1 MPLRP
6 KMDLRDYGKLFLRRK
21 WVIVFTVLSILFAA
35 IVYCV
40 ITPELYKSSITILI
54 IPQTVPED
62 YVRSTVSARVD
73 KQLATIRQQLMSR
86 TTLTKV
92 MDELHLFKGE
102 RRELTSEDLIS
113 RMRKRIQ
120 IDVVYGQS
128 RQSSEAFSLSFLYE
142 DPKGAMHAASRLA
155 SLFID
160 ENLKTREHQ
169 AVGTSDFL
177 ESQMRN
183 TKARLEVME
192 RRVKDYKMQYMGELP
207 QQMDANLRVLT
218 GLQDRLRNNE
228 TNVRTLEER
237 KDFLQA
243 QISLIEKSTP
253 VHTYDNGNLAA
264 ASSLDSLPSL
274 ENELALKR
282 EKLAALTTKYTE
294 KFPEVVRM
302 KREVADLE
310 NRIEERG
317 RRSAAA
323 STDNAPKEVLPVSN
337 GGSSLENAELRRMRA
352 QLKST
357 TMEIGSLKKEGGEI
371 RANIASVEL
380 KVAQSPRREQE
391 MISLVRDY
399 DNQKRSYDDL
409 LKKKLEADVS
419 QNLEKRQKG
428 TQFQILDPAN
438 LPEEPFQP
446 NRKMVLGISFVL
458 ALVLGF
464 GVAIVWEMMDLR
476 LRDVRDFRHFY
487 KVPILAYIP
496 TFHEDGYN
504 REAALRRAA
513 VFGGLISITMAFSIF
528 LLVYRDKI
536 RTILNF

>member
-1 MPLRP
+1 ME
-6 KMDLRDYGKLFLRRK
+6 LRDYGKLFLRRK
-21 WVIVFTVLSILFAA
+21 WVIVFSVLAILFAA
-35 IVYCV
+35 SVYCV

-62 YVRSTVSARVD
+62 YVRSTVSAKVD
-73 KQLATIRQQLMSR
+73 KQLATIKQQLMSR

-92 MDELHLFKGE
+92 MDELHLFEAE
-102 RRELTSEDLIS
+102 RRKLSSEELVS
-113 RMRKRIQ
+113 RMRKMIQ
-120 IDVVYGQS
+120 IEVVHGQN
-128 RQSSEAFSLSFLYE
+128 RGSSEAFSLSFLHE
-142 DPKGAMHAASRLA
+142 DPKKAMHAAALLA

-177 ESQMRN
+177 ESQLSS
-183 TKARLEVME
+183 TKAKLEVME
-192 RRVKDYKMQYMGELP
+192 RRVKDYKIRYMGELP
-207 QQMDANLRVLT
+207 QQMDANLRLLT

-228 TNVRTLEER
+228 TDLRTLEDR
-237 KDFLQA
+237 KAFLEA
-243 QISLIEKSTP
+243 QITLIEKTIPSHTAGSGSP
-253 VHTYDNGNLAA
+253 VA
-264 ASSLDSLPSL
+264 ASSTDPNQSLN
-274 ENELALKR
+274 NELALKR
-282 EKLAALTTKYTE
+282 EKLAALTSKYTE

-310 NRIEERG
+310 NRIDERV
-317 RRSAAA
+317 RQSAANPA
-323 STDNAPKEVLPVSN
+323 DKDPSTNLPGS
-337 GGSSLENAELRRMRA
+337 GAGSSPENDEIRRLKT
-352 QLKST
+352 QLKAT
-357 TMEIGSLKKEGGEI
+357 TGNIGSLRREGEEF
-371 RANIASVEL
+371 RKNIAAMEQ
-380 KVAQSPRREQE
+380 KVGQSPRREQE
-391 MISLVRDY
+391 MISMIRDY

-446 NRKMVLGISFVL
+446 NRKLVMWVSCLL
-458 ALVLGF
+458 ALFLGF
-464 GVAIVWEMMDLR
+464 GAVIVLEAMDLR

-496 TFHEDGYN
+496 TFREEEHE
-504 REAALRRAA
+504 REQAMRRAA
-513 VFGGLISITMAFSIF
+513 VFGGLITFTMAFSIF

>member
-6 KMDLRDYGKLFLRRK
+6 KMELQDYGKLFLRRK
-21 WVIVFTVLSILFAA
+21 WVIVFSVLIILFAA
-35 IVYCV
+35 SVYCV
-40 ITPELYKSSITILI
+40 TTPELYKSSITILI

-73 KQLATIRQQLMSR
+73 KQLATIKQQLMSR

-92 MDELHLFKGE
+92 MDELNLFKGE
-102 RRELTSEDLIS
+102 RRELTSEDLVA

-120 IDVVYGQS
+120 IEVVYGQS
-128 RQSSEAFSLSFLYE
+128 RNSSEAFSLSFLYE
-142 DPKGAMHAASRLA
+142 HPNEAMHAAARLA

-177 ESQMRN
+177 ESQLKS
-183 TKARLEVME
+183 TKDRLEVME
-192 RRVKDYKMQYMGELP
+192 RRVKDYKIRYMGELP
-207 QQMDANLRVLT
+207 QQVDANLRVLA

-228 TNVRTLEER
+228 TSTRILEER
-237 KDFLQA
+237 KEFLQT
-243 QISLIEKSTP
+243 QISLLQKSTLAR
-253 VHTYDNGNLAA
+253 VSDNGTPVV
-264 ASSLDSLPSL
+264 ASPLDPLQSL
-274 ENELALKR
+274 ENEVALKR
-282 EKLAALTTKYTE
+282 EKLAVLTSKYTE
-294 KFPEVVRM
+294 KFPEVVRV
-302 KREVADLE
+302 KREVTDLE
-310 NRIEERG
+310 KRIEQMD
-317 RRSAAA
+317 RRSAESAE
-323 STDNAPKEVLPVSN
+323 NVPKEAPPVSTA
-337 GGSSLENAELRRMRA
+337 GTPLENAEIRRMKA
-352 QLKST
+352 QLKAT
-357 TMEIGSLKKEGGEI
+357 TSEIVSLKREGGEI
-371 RANIASVEL
+371 RTNISSIET

-399 DNQKRSYDDL
+399 DNQKKSYDDL

-438 LPEEPFQP
+438 LPEEPFRP
-446 NRKMVLGISFVL
+446 NRKMVMGVSFL
-458 ALVLGF
+458 FALILGF
-464 GVAIVWEMMDLR
+464 GGAIVSEVMDKR

-487 KVPILAYIP
+487 KVPILGYIP
-496 TFHEDGYN
+496 TFREDGYS
-504 REAALRRAA
+504 RDVAVRRAA
-513 VFGGLISITMAFSIF
+513 VYGGLITVTMAFSIF